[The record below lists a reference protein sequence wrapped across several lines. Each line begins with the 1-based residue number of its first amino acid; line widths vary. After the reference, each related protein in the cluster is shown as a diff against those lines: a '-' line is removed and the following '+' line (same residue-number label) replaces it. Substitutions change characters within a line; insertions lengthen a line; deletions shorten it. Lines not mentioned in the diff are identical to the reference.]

1 MELEIE
7 PEMELAFFSQNGL
20 QMFSS
25 DLVPIRPLWSKNK
38 WNTSSSFSIFSSLSA
53 TSEKCLQMLCK
64 SHRIGELIG
73 LIKVFNLLLDF
84 SSSSIQQW
92 NVTIARAMVGS
103 LQQAAGT
110 AILPLTVCI
119 DEIVTVEYNG
129 FFLMIVIK
137 INKKLCTW
145 ACLCCAAQVSSTSVR
160 MESDK
165 WSPFITV
172 FQQCRLQAE
181 VLEECLCED
190 QACARLHLTLLFW
203 KVLSRNGVL
212 LGKKGGTWKQCRKCQ
227 LWGEKC
233 SHTEGDAV
241 ICFFLGMEFHEE
253 LHNLGTK
260 EGLKGRK
267 LSKAIES
274 FAWNIT
280 VLKVSTENTLPCASY

>member
-7 PEMELAFFSQNGL
+7 LEMELAFFSQNGL

-38 WNTSSSFSIFSSLSA
+38 WNTSSSFSIFSSFSA

-73 LIKVFNLLLDF
+73 LIKIFNLLLDF

-160 MESDK
+160 LPPRAQTSIEGEWQM
-165 WSPFITV
+165 ITFYHNISAMQTASRSAGGV
-172 FQQCRLQAE
+172 FMWGPGVCKVAPNTA
-181 VLEECLCED
+181 VLEGALQEWCSPGEE
-190 QACARLHLTLLFW
+190 
-203 KVLSRNGVL
+203 
-212 LGKKGGTWKQCRKCQ
+212 GGN
-227 LWGEKC
+227 
-233 SHTEGDAV
+233 
-241 ICFFLGMEFHEE
+241 ME
-253 LHNLGTK
+253 
-260 EGLKGRK
+260 
-267 LSKAIES
+267 
-274 FAWNIT
+274 T
-280 VLKVSTENTLPCASY
+280 V